1 MELSIPSKQYGYST
15 NIGLDVIID
24 YRLSFWCFQ
33 KSSIFFHIWF
43 MGFQYF
49 MVNENIMSMSIIDL
63 IKWCVKLKV
72 AIKNIAIN
80 LVHCI
85 DFDSFSSS
93 HPNTSPFQ
101 KMFYTH
107 QYCDQ
112 SFDVLKTND
121 YIFDNLV
128 HLIIT
133 KLLLVVLME
142 VQKQVS

>member
-1 MELSIPSKQYGYST
+1 
-15 NIGLDVIID
+15 
-24 YRLSFWCFQ
+24 
-33 KSSIFFHIWF
+33 

-49 MVNENIMSMSIIDL
+49 MVNENIMSTSIIDL
-63 IKWCVKLKV
+63 IKCCVKLKV
-72 AIKNIAIN
+72 DIKNIAIN
-80 LVHCI
+80 LVRCI
-85 DFDSFSSS
+85 DFDSSSSS
-93 HPNTSPFQ
+93 HLNTSPFQ

-107 QYCDQ
+107 PYCDQ
-112 SFDVLKTND
+112 FFNVLKTND